1 MTKVK
6 NAPNTGDL
14 KAPDYTEYSS
24 WIEYWEANRYN
35 IRLYKLGTG
44 KYKCPKCGGLFAWSE
59 FDGAHIIKV
68 DSVDSKKY
76 ILPLCQGCNRG
87 KDETPFDV
95 DNNLLLPMPN
105 KKR

>member
-1 MTKVK
+1 MAKVK

-14 KAPDYTEYSS
+14 KAGDYTDCSS
-24 WIEYWEANRYN
+24 WIEYWETENS
-35 IRLYKLGTG
+35 RLLLLDWNKWL
-44 KYKCPKCGGLFAWSE
+44 YKCPKCGGLFAWSE
-59 FDGAHIIKV
+59 FDGAHVIKV
-68 DSVDSKKY
+68 YSIDSKKY

>member
-1 MTKVK
+1 MTQVK

-14 KAPDYTEYSS
+14 KAQDYTDCSS

-35 IRLYKLGTG
+35 VRLYKLGTG

-59 FDGAHIIKV
+59 FDGAHVIKV
-68 DSVDSKKY
+68 YSIDSKKY

-87 KDETPFDV
+87 KDETPFDI